1 MSDPSKPS
9 TSPTGQKFRDVL
21 TSLAR
26 PLLLKARSARLVR
39 QFTGNPAPSRQAIS
53 WAIRL
58 FLGREP
64 RDSEEIHSHEGHAN
78 LESLRRAFA
87 ETAEFR
93 AFLLSFSPWTIP
105 VFLLEPPTNPS
116 IPAILRSP
124 TLAEP
129 TSQLCTE
136 AQFGEDLHGKICG
149 ALAIDPAHLH
159 RKTWEF
165 VWIIAA
171 LRRARLLKPRMRAL
185 GFGVGSEPLPAF
197 FARLGMEVLAT
208 DAPPAAIAGQGWDT
222 TGQHASSR
230 EQLWRPGVV
239 DRESFEKFV
248 SFSFVDMNNIP
259 DSFSG
264 FDFCWSAC
272 SFEHLGSIEK
282 GLDFVRNSLKTLK
295 PGGLAI
301 HTTEFNLTSN
311 EDTFEHPTLSLF
323 RKRDIESLYGQL
335 IEEGHQ
341 PWPLNLFPGNG
352 KIDAF
357 VDLPP
362 FALPHLKLQVSS
374 YVTTSIGLVVQKSSG

>member
-1 MSDPSKPS
+1 MSDPSKPG
-9 TSPTGQKFRDVL
+9 TSPIIQKFRDFL
-21 TSLAR
+21 ASLLG
-26 PLLLKARSARLVR
+26 PCLSKIRSVWPIRHFAGR
-39 QFTGNPAPSRQAIS
+39 PAPSREAIS

-64 RDSEEIHSHEGHAN
+64 RDAQEIAAHQGHAD
-78 LESLRRAFA
+78 LESLRRAFS

-93 AFLLSFSPWTIP
+93 AFLLSSSSWAIP
-105 VFLLEPPTNPS
+105 VFLLQPPANPS
-116 IPAILRSP
+116 VPTILRLP

-136 AQFGEDLHGKICG
+136 AQFREDLYGKICS
-149 ALAIDPAHLH
+149 ALVIDPTQLH
-159 RKTWEF
+159 RKNWEF

-171 LRRARLLKPRMRAL
+171 LRRAGLLRPNMRAL
-185 GFGVGSEPLPAF
+185 GFGVGNEPLPAF
-197 FARLGMEVLAT
+197 FARLGIGVLAT
-208 DAPPAAIAGQGWDT
+208 DAPSATIAGQGWDT
-222 TGQHASSR
+222 TNQHASSR
-230 EQLWRPGVV
+230 EQLWRPGIVN
-239 DRESFEKFV
+239 RESFEKCV
-248 SFSFVDMNNIP
+248 SFAFADMNNIP
-259 DSFSG
+259 VDFSG

-272 SFEHLGSIEK
+272 CFEHLGSIEN
-282 GLDFVRNSLKTLK
+282 GLNFVRNSLKTLK

-323 RKRDIESLYGQL
+323 RKRDIESLYARL

-352 KIDAF
+352 KVDAF

-362 FALPHLKLQVSS
+362 FALPHLKLQVGK
-374 YVTTSIGLVVQKSSG
+374 YVTTSVGLCVRKSPS